1 MALRDNDPRE
11 IGGHVLLDRLG
22 SGGMGTVFLARS
34 ESGRPVAL
42 KIVHEQFAAD
52 AEFRTRFRQEVRA
65 ARRVSGAFT
74 APVVDADPDAARP
87 WMATAYVPGR
97 TLRDRVESEG
107 PLSGTELRVLAVG
120 LVEALREL
128 HQVRVIHRDL
138 KPDNVL
144 LTEDG
149 PRVIDFG
156 ISRAPDH
163 QTLTVTGRILGTPP
177 YMSPEQLSTPHR
189 VTPASDVFSL
199 GAVLVY
205 ATTGRGPFDAG
216 SPYMTAY
223 NVVHEPPEI
232 AELSGTVREIVQW
245 CLTKEPGERP
255 GPEDLLGAFRAA
267 PEAEWGARPELRVA
281 EKPPAPTETSRP
293 HRHPRRRPLLVALAT
308 AVALVAGTGAYA
320 VWPDGTTPDAVGGTR
335 GSQSPTS
342 TGAGPTVPPRLPS
355 IADLTA
361 STAYLPVEGGAPAAP
376 FSYADTPQRRPE
388 GWRAWSAGSDLGPC
402 VFVDASL
409 VCTSRTS
416 GNTPTRL
423 VRLDAATG
431 KELWS
436 VRVVLNRGE
445 FPAVVDGMVV
455 VPTPQAL
462 KGFRLADGGARWTLP
477 TREKPL
483 QLTADAARAYAS
495 LVDGTL
501 LAVNPRDGRQAWRR
515 PVSHS
520 LYGGSHIRVA
530 DGAVVTLSAENATA
544 ADALV
549 TDRVNVF
556 AAADGAPLRTTRLSR
571 PCDPLRLSV
580 VRLQRDFGSYVCHI
594 SSPQED
600 EPGYLVQSIDP
611 QFGPTAVLTD
621 TTLRSPTVSDRH
633 MYALVVTQRPS
644 ASFSEVDVTKQGG
657 PVWQV
662 PLGITCG
669 QEDPPPI
676 VTGQRAYVLCGARG
690 VVVDLTRHA
699 VVSRFALPSDSE
711 RAGGD
716 AWNFLVAGAL
726 VFAQT
731 DRGWC
736 SLDPYAV
743 GA

>member
-11 IGGHVLLDRLG
+11 IGGYVLLDRLG
-22 SGGMGTVFLARS
+22 SGGMGTVFLARA

-177 YMSPEQLSTPHR
+177 YMSPEQLSAPHR

-245 CLTKEPGERP
+245 CLAKEPGERP

-267 PEAEWGARPELRVA
+267 PEAEWGARPG
-281 EKPPAPTETSRP
+281 APTVPGSASPVPAARRRP
-293 HRHPRRRPLLVALAT
+293 RRPLLVALAT

-320 VWPDGTTPDAVGGTR
+320 VWRDGAAPRGPKASVTPSSQTPRTKVPDAATLAAATPYSPVSGGDP
-335 GSQSPTS
+335 GNDAAYADSPARRPKGWKPWS
-342 TGAGPTVPPRLPS
+342 TGSSR
-355 IADLTA
+355 
-361 STAYLPVEGGAPAAP
+361 GA
-376 FSYADTPQRRPE
+376 
-388 GWRAWSAGSDLGPC
+388 C

-409 VCTSRTS
+409 VCTSPNVAGHSRDV
-416 GNTPTRL
+416 TRI
-423 VRLDAATG
+423 DAATG
-431 KELWS
+431 RLLWS
-436 VRVVLNRGE
+436 VRAGVETGAA
-445 FPAVVDGMVV
+445 PAVAGKAVAVSTTGGMRAFAVSDGH
-455 VPTPQAL
+455 L
-462 KGFRLADGGARWTLP
+462 LWDLP
-477 TREKPL
+477 DEDTIL
-483 QLTADAARAYAS
+483 NLTADRRDFYGTAGDGSVLA
-495 LVDGTL
+495 VDGGSGKVRWRRVGVAGNVPSPRVRVTGKLVHVMAGDGLSPDSRRVLSLRATDGKDAKTTTLPRSCGPWTLAVALPQADGSGLVVCRASPGDGYLMQWVGASPTFLDLPNTHIAALTVSERGFYGL
-501 LAVNPRDGRQAWRR
+501 LATPAGGHQFVELDG
-515 PVSHS
+515 PGN
-520 LYGGSHIRVA
+520 GG
-530 DGAVVTLSAENATA
+530 TLWK
-544 ADALV
+544 
-549 TDRVNVF
+549 
-556 AAADGAPLRTTRLSR
+556 APLEFT
-571 PCDPLRLSV
+571 CD
-580 VRLQRDFGSYVCHI
+580 
-594 SSPQED
+594 
-600 EPGYLVQSIDP
+600 
-611 QFGPTAVLTD
+611 
-621 TTLRSPTVSDRH
+621 TV
-633 MYALVVTQRPS
+633 AP
-644 ASFSEVDVTKQGG
+644 A
-657 PVWQV
+657 
-662 PLGITCG
+662 
-669 QEDPPPI
+669 PI
-676 VTGQRAYVLCGARG
+676 VTGQRAYVICGDRG
-690 VVVDLTRHA
+690 AVIDLTRHK
-699 VVSRFALPSDSE
+699 VVSRFRLPSPMSQWGE
-711 RAGGD
+711 SSTTAIVAGGI
-716 AWNFLVAGAL
+716 
-726 VFAQT
+726 VFAPT
-731 DRGWC
+731 MTGWA
-736 SLDPYAV
+736 SLDPYATPV
-743 GA
+743 